1 MDAAPG
7 HSSLGLDASALGDL
21 VPDSIVVTDAK
32 GRVLQWNAGAAGLY
46 GFSLAEA
53 SGKRLDE
60 LLASRHPFGL
70 GAIED
75 ELADAGSW
83 HGEIYRC
90 AADGREFCARVR
102 RLVRQSPAGAAEIVE
117 WSRDTGE
124 VSAGEVAAHRYTNVF
139 HAMAAS
145 FWELDFSC
153 VRRAIGDLV
162 ASGEADPIGYL
173 RTNRAFIDRAID
185 MVRVVDVNEKT
196 IELFG
201 IASREAALS
210 APMSWAWPEE
220 SRHVFTESL
229 VAAMQRRDSFS
240 AETVLART
248 DGSRIEV
255 LFTVCWPADHKAQ
268 GTVLVGVTDITGQK
282 QAFRELESSEHRYR
296 DLFQH
301 VPVALLQLDMK
312 PLMAR
317 LEALRREGVEDLAA
331 YVENTPAFLDEVLQL
346 PRIEQANAEALRM
359 FGVDGVEAL
368 KGPIAWG
375 WHERPE
381 TIRRSLCARL
391 RGEPR
396 YSEETR
402 VNRPDGSAIDVL
414 YTMTF
419 SEALI
424 DRGINVVGFVD
435 ISDRTIADEAL
446 RKSERRYRDL
456 FHHVPMALWQVDTS
470 GLVQLLGDLRAQ
482 GVTDLSAHIDAHPE
496 FLRACMDAAT
506 VQEVNAAT
514 VELFGAASAEEFA
527 GRRVT
532 EYWELSPDTFRRSIE
547 ARFAGAPGYAEE
559 TVLLAQNGERVE
571 VIYSISFLPALQELG
586 VTLIGTVDV
595 RDRKRAEARL
605 QQVQAEFSHAARV
618 STLGELTAS
627 IAHEVNQP
635 LAAISAFAQASLR
648 WLQKPQ
654 PDLQEVMALTGDIVA
669 DAKRASDIIA
679 RIRGMALKRD
689 PDPRPLPVNALI
701 EESLLIVRHESIDK
715 SVTIR
720 TALEDALP
728 LVMADRVQLQ
738 QVVVNLAMNAIQAM
752 AGSDGKERVLTVTT
766 RAGASELEMVVE
778 DTGGGIRGE
787 HLDRLFSGFFTTK
800 EGGMGMGLPICRS
813 ILQAH
818 GGRIRAENGVGG
830 ARFTVTLPTA

>member
-1 MDAAPG
+1 MAFDT
-7 HSSLGLDASALGDL
+7 SALADL
-21 VPDSIVVTDAK
+21 VPDSIIVTDAE
-32 GRVLQWNAGAAGLY
+32 GRVLQWNAGAGALY
-46 GFSLAEA
+46 GFSVSEA
-53 SGKRLDE
+53 CGKRLDA

-70 GAIED
+70 DAIAA
-75 ELADAGSW
+75 ELVETGSW
-83 HGEIYRC
+83 QGEVYRR
-90 AADGREFCARVR
+90 AADGRAFCAQVR
-102 RLVRQSPAGAAEIVE
+102 RVARRTAAGAAEIVE
-117 WSRDTGE
+117 WSRDAGE
-124 VSAGEVAAHRYTNVF
+124 VSPGEVAAHRYTNVF

-145 FWELDFSC
+145 FWELDFAD
-153 VRRAIGDLV
+153 VRKAIGDLV
-162 ASGEADPIGYL
+162 AGGEADPIGRL
-173 RTNRAFIDRAID
+173 RTDRAFIDRAID

-196 IELFG
+196 LELFG
-201 IASREAALS
+201 IASREAAL
-210 APMSWAWPEE
+210 AGPMSWAWPEE

-240 AETVLART
+240 TETVLART

-268 GTVLVGVTDITGQK
+268 GTVLVGVTDITEQRR
-282 QAFRELESSEHRYR
+282 AFRELEASEHRYR

-317 LEALRREGVEDLAA
+317 LEALGQGGVEDLAD
-331 YVENTPAFLDEVLQL
+331 YVENTPEFLDEVLQL
-346 PRIEQANAEALRM
+346 PRIEQANVEALRL
-359 FGVDGVEAL
+359 FGVDSVDAL

-402 VNRPDGSAIDVL
+402 VNRRDGSPIDVL

-419 SEALI
+419 SEALT

-435 ISDRTIADEAL
+435 ISDRAVADEAL

-527 GRRVT
+527 GHRVT

-559 TVLLAQNGERVE
+559 TVLQAQNGERVE
-571 VIYSISFLPALQELG
+571 VVYSISFLPALQELG
-586 VTLIGTVDV
+586 ITLIGTVDV

-605 QQVQAEFSHAARV
+605 RQVQAEFSHAARV

-635 LAAISAFAQASLR
+635 LAAISAFGQASLR
-648 WLQKPQ
+648 WLQKPE

-669 DAKRASDIIA
+669 DARRASDIIA

-689 PDPRPLPVNALI
+689 PDPQPLSVNALI
-701 EESLLIVRHESIDK
+701 EESLLIVRHEGLDK
-715 SVTIR
+715 GVTVE
-720 TALEDALP
+720 TVLGDALP
-728 LVMADRVQLQ
+728 PVMADRVQLQ

-752 AGSDGKERVLTVTT
+752 AGAGVRERVLTVTT
-766 RAGASELEMVVE
+766 RAHAGEVEMLVE
-778 DTGGGIRGE
+778 DTGGGIEPG
-787 HLDRLFSGFFTTK
+787 HLERLFSGFFTTK
-800 EGGMGMGLPICRS
+800 ENGMGMGLPICRS
-813 ILQAH
+813 IVQAH
-818 GGRIRAENGVGG
+818 GGRIRAENSGNG
-830 ARFTVTLPTA
+830 ARFTVALPTA